1 MQFFISSITRLMTID
16 QQWITSP
23 LLFYIIPTYFLV
35 EGSSVGRQLSNNLR
49 KLIFASWRRVQSLS
63 RNGENLD
70 TTSWDWFEWSKKYLL
85 TLQEYFFLAVR
96 VCFLGFHFHT
106 LRLLARV
113 CCPLTNSPCHCA
125 FLINNS
131 AKEET
136 EDEEI

>member
-70 TTSWDWFEWSKKYLL
+70 TTSWGWFEWSEKYLL